1 MPATST
7 ISTTYEYLLNKYGPR
22 LTWEQASEITG
33 IYWST
38 IRTMCQR
45 GEIKTPRAGYK
56 YILTTKAIADFLDQ
70 GSARSEEDDQKCNK
84 PLRLKNRYKNIV

>member
-1 MPATST
+1 
-7 ISTTYEYLLNKYGPR
+7 
-22 LTWEQASEITG
+22 
-33 IYWST
+33 
-38 IRTMCQR
+38 MCQR